1 MELIEELYQN
11 LLIYGPI
18 PELEFAMELL
28 IHNNT
33 VE

>member
-1 MELIEELYQN
+1 MELFEELYKD
-11 LLIYGPI
+11 LITYGPI
-18 PELEFAMELL
+18 PELEFAMELI